1 MVLGLL
7 FHVLLM
13 LLISGVAV
21 SRLVILRSAT
31 VRDVVKFEVTTRER
45 PEQGVE
51 QGVLQ
56 TQTIA

>member
-21 SRLVILRSAT
+21 SRLVISGSAT
-31 VRDVVKFEVTTRER
+31 MLSKW
-45 PEQGVE
+45 
-51 QGVLQ
+51 
-56 TQTIA
+56 